1 MTRWLITG
9 ANGQLGAELRWLL
22 AGEDVTALGHADLDI
37 ADAPAVFRVIADVRP
52 DVVVNAAAYTAVD
65 DAESE
70 QDAAY
75 RVNAS
80 GPAMLA
86 AALSGSGGRLIHVS
100 TDYVFAGDADRPYE
114 VDSPTD
120 PRSAYGR
127 TKLAGE
133 LGVRELLPDAGHV
146 VRTSWVYGAAGE
158 NFVKAMV
165 RLERERETISVVADQ
180 RGSPTWSADL
190 ARGLLDLAR
199 SAAPAGTY
207 HCTNSGDTSRFELA
221 QAIFTELGADPARVT
236 PTTTDAMPR
245 PAQRPAYSVLSD
257 RSWRQAGFAP
267 LPPWRDALHAAFQ
280 SVGSELGA
288 GVK

>member
-9 ANGQLGAELRWLL
+9 ANGQLGTELRRLL
-22 AGEDVTALGHADLDI
+22 ADDDVTAVGHAELDI
-37 ADAPAVFRVIADVRP
+37 ADAPTVFRVIADLRP

-65 DAESE
+65 DAEGE
-70 QDAAY
+70 KDAAY

-86 AALSGSGGRLIHVS
+86 AALSGQAGRLIHVS

-120 PRSAYGR
+120 PRSVYGR

-133 LGVRELLPDAGHV
+133 LGVRELLPDAGYV

-165 RLERERETISVVADQ
+165 RLERQRETISVVSDQ

-190 ARGLLDLAR
+190 ARGLVELAR
-199 SAAPAGTY
+199 SAAPAGVY
-207 HCTNSGDTSRFELA
+207 HCTNGGDASRYELA
-221 QAIFTELGADPARVT
+221 QAIFAELGADPARVG

-257 RSWRQAGFAP
+257 SSWRGAGLTP
-267 LPPWRDALHAAFQ
+267 LPGWRDALHAAFA
-280 SVGSELGA
+280 SVGSDLGVGA
-288 GVK
+288 A